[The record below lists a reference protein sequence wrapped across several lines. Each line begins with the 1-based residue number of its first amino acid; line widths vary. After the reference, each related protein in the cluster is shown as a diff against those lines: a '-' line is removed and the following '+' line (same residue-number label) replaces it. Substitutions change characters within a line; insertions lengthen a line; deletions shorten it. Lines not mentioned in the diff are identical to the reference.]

1 MLHHKDMWLLTIL
14 GFLVG
19 VSLSFS
25 LRDYPVLRFTVMLCL
40 VGMFCFLIERG
51 EL

>member
-1 MLHHKDMWLLTIL
+1 MLHHKDMCLLTIL

-19 VSLSFS
+19 VSISFS
-25 LRDYPVLRFTVMLCL
+25 LRDYPLLRFTVMLCL
-40 VGMFCFLIERG
+40 VAMFRFLIERG